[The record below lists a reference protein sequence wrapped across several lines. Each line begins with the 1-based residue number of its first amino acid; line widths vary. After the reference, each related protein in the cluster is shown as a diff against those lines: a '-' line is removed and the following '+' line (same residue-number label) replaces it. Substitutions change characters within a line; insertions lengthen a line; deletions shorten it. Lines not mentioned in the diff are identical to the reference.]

1 MSFLHAIARRQAPW
15 LRTAAAV
22 CRPNVRI
29 RIRLRQVLLFGLFV
43 NAGIGQGC
51 DCGGQDTITQLV
63 PKIEVTPAAL
73 EFGQVP
79 LGARKRLSLH
89 VRNVGTGDLTVS
101 ALSTEVPFSVE
112 GGRSVLRAGEQVTLD
127 VRFDPTSSDP
137 VSAALK
143 IETDDPENPTTNV
156 GLSGVGVAGTLTVA
170 PSEVSFVSTRLGTE
184 RVREL
189 LLTNTGIEDIAG
201 EIVPEGFDRPEHFA
215 LSALPSF
222 VERGTFGVP
231 ALSSTVLDLTYRPL
245 AAGEDPG
252 RVRFEFCGER
262 CGVEVVV
269 DASASAAGVR
279 LVPAVIDFGA
289 FAIGEKR
296 TQPLLVENSGAQPV
310 QVTAVTTRGG
320 SELSVVL
327 ASALPA
333 TIEPEGSMLIRVE
346 LTPSSAI
353 PFSGEVVVATTD
365 AVVGTLSAEVLGEGQ
380 GPLFLVTPSTL
391 AFGVERS
398 AGVYTRKLLLL
409 DGGSQ
414 EVFVGALTMTG
425 DPAFSVSQAPGL
437 PARLGAG
444 ESVTIDVAFAPTEVT
459 EYAATLTVA
468 SDDPEH
474 PSVEVPI
481 TGAMSERVCELEL
494 SPERVNFGLLPP
506 TFVRRQSATL
516 TNMGTDTCRLLSGS
530 FRAPLEPA
538 ISLVQDPFPVTVAP
552 GGSLRVDFQY
562 APTEMA
568 EAKARY
574 VILTDDPVFPERP
587 ISILGSSEG
596 YVDIYT
602 KPEFIDFGPARPGCT
617 VPPREVRVFNAGSL
631 QAFIES
637 ITLTSTT
644 TQEVHVVTKPTTPA
658 VLPSGGFTTISVD
671 YAPTDVG
678 ADDTE
683 LEIKIRDLPYPFIV
697 PLHGEGVPAPQ
708 VVDAF
713 EQEDKKLVDV
723 LFVIDDSCSMYDD
736 QNELA
741 ANFARFIAQ
750 ASVRKV
756 DFRIGIT
763 TTTLEPVPGMLRGDV
778 LSSNTPD
785 LDAAFRAQAA
795 VGVAG
800 SGIERGLDAMRS
812 ALTLA
817 AQGTPPNAGLLRDD
831 AGLVVVIV
839 SDEDDQSSAPP
850 LLYYNDLRGRPD
862 GQVVTAMITG
872 GPTGCFRRNGSQ
884 ALPAPDYE
892 TFRDLSGGV
901 GELIC
906 GDWAQTLAN
915 VGDAAF
921 TLRRAFS
928 LSRPVDTREPVTVR
942 VNGALAPTGA
952 YTFDTVENRIVFGT
966 APVEGSIVTI
976 EFTPACL

>member
-1 MSFLHAIARRQAPW
+1 MFALNPRCGRPPVAPAR
-15 LRTAAAV
+15 L
-22 CRPNVRI
+22 
-29 RIRLRQVLLFGLFV
+29 VLVLGLM
-43 NAGIGQGC
+43 NAGPAC
-51 DCGGQDTITQLV
+51 DCGGQDGITQLV
-63 PKIEVTPAAL
+63 PKVEVVPSAL
-73 EFGQVP
+73 DFGQVP
-79 LGARKRLSLH
+79 LGARKRLSLR
-89 VRNVGTGDLTVS
+89 VRNVGTGDLTIS
-101 ALSTEVPFSVE
+101 SLRTAAPFAVD
-112 GGRSVLRAGEQVTLD
+112 GGSSVLRPGGQLTLD

-137 VSAALK
+137 ASASLQVD
-143 IETDDPENPTTNV
+143 TDDPEHPTTTV
-156 GLSGVGVAGTLTVA
+156 GLAGVGVAGTLSVRPA
-170 PSEVSFVSTRLGTE
+170 EVSFVSTRLGTE

-189 LLTNTGIEDIAG
+189 VLSNTGIEELAG

-215 LSALPSF
+215 LSSLPSF
-222 VERGTFGVP
+222 LERGTFGVP
-231 ALSSTVLDLTYRPL
+231 ALSSTVLDFTYRPL
-245 AAGEDPG
+245 AAGEDSG

-269 DASASAAGVR
+269 DASAAAAGVR
-279 LVPAVIDFGA
+279 LVPSVVDFGA

-296 TQPLLVENSGAQPV
+296 TQPLLVENTGAQPV
-310 QVTAVTTRGG
+310 QVTDVTTRGG

-327 ASALPA
+327 PSSLPA
-333 TIEPEGSMLIRVE
+333 TIEPEASLLLRVE
-346 LTPSSAI
+346 LTPSSAL
-353 PFSGEVVVATTD
+353 PFQGEVVVVTTD
-365 AVVGTLSAEVLGEGQ
+365 AAVGTLSAEVFGEGQ
-380 GPLFLVTPSTL
+380 GPLFLVTPSML

-409 DGGSQ
+409 NGGSQ
-414 EVFVGALTMTG
+414 EVFVGGLAMTG
-425 DPAFSVSQAPGL
+425 DSAFSVSQAPGL

-444 ESVTIDVAFAPTEVT
+444 ESVTIDVAFAPTAVAEHT
-459 EYAATLTVA
+459 ATLVVA

-481 TGAMSERVCELEL
+481 SGAMSDRVCELEL
-494 SPERVNFGLLPP
+494 APERVNFGLLPP
-506 TFVRRQSATL
+506 SFVRRQSATL
-516 TNMGTDTCRLLSGS
+516 TNMGTDTCRLLSGR
-530 FRAPLEPA
+530 FRAPIDPA
-538 ISLVQDPFPVTVAP
+538 VSLLQDPFPTTIAP

-596 YVDIYT
+596 YVDIFT
-602 KPEFIDFGPARPGCT
+602 KPEFIDFGPARPGCA
-617 VPPREVRVFNAGSL
+617 VPAREVRVFNAGSL

-644 TQEVHVVTKPTTPA
+644 TQEIHVVTSPSIPA
-658 VLPSGGFTTISVD
+658 PLPSGGFTTIAVD
-671 YAPTDVG
+671 YVPTDIG
-678 ADDTE
+678 RDDTE

-697 PLHGEGVPAPQ
+697 PIHGEGVSAPK
-708 VVDAF
+708 VVDTF
-713 EQEDKKLVDV
+713 EQADKELVDV

-763 TTTLEPVPGMLRGDV
+763 TTTLEPIPGMLRGDV
-778 LSSNTPD
+778 LSASTPD
-785 LDAAFRAQAA
+785 LDSAFRAQAA
-795 VGVAG
+795 VGVGG
-800 SGIERGLDAMRS
+800 SGLERGLDAMRA
-812 ALTLA
+812 ALSLA
-817 AQGTPPNAGLLRDD
+817 AQGTPPNAGLLRED
-831 AGLVVVIV
+831 AGLVVIIV

-862 GQVVTAMITG
+862 GEVVTAMITG

-884 ALPAPDYE
+884 ALPAPEYE
-892 TFRDLSGGV
+892 TFKDLSGGV

-906 GDWAQTLAN
+906 SDWAQTLAN

-921 TLRRAFS
+921 TLRRAFG

-942 VNGALAPTGA
+942 VNGATAPLSSYG
-952 YTFDTVENRIVFGT
+952 FDAVENRVVFDV
-966 APVEGSIVTI
+966 APVEGSTITI
-976 EFTPACL
+976 EFTPACS